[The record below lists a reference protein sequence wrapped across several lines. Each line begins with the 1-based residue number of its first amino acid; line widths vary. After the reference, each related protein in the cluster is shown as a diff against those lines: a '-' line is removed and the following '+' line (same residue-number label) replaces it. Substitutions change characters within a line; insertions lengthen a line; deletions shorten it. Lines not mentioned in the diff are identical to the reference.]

1 MSRGTGT
8 CGSGPAAIMVNFIVD
23 KTKQNRYS
31 VYMVRTREF
40 DPTTALT
47 SAMQVFAARGYSN
60 TSIDDVVSAT
70 GVSRYSLYGTFGN
83 KRELFEQALEK
94 YTEHMGKATFMKML
108 EPDSSV
114 EQIRATFDERIAH
127 MFENEEKNGCL
138 VVHTAMELAPRD
150 KDIEIVLNR
159 LLKRMSNAYCV
170 CLEHSRER
178 GEVKEGLDP
187 KQAGQFLTG
196 AFFGLSVMARCGF
209 SRELLNDYVD
219 STIAAVAR

>member
-1 MSRGTGT
+1 
-8 CGSGPAAIMVNFIVD
+8 
-23 KTKQNRYS
+23 
-31 VYMVRTREF
+31 
-40 DPTTALT
+40 
-47 SAMQVFAARGYSN
+47 
-60 TSIDDVVSAT
+60 
-70 GVSRYSLYGTFGN
+70 
-83 KRELFEQALEK
+83 
-94 YTEHMGKATFMKML
+94 
-108 EPDSSV
+108 
-114 EQIRATFDERIAH
+114 
-127 MFENEEKNGCL
+127 
-138 VVHTAMELAPRD
+138 MELAPRD

-178 GEVKEGLDP
+178 GEVKEGLDL